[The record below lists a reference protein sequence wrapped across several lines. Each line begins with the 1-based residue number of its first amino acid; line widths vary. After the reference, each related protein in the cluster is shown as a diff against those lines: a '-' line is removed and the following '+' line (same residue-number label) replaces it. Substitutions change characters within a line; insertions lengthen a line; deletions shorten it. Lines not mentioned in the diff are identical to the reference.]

1 MTQAEK
7 SARTRL
13 AARYMERIRNDNKRF
28 YAVKYW
34 NFLVGFDHEP
44 EPIGLGTM
52 GAQAVRM
59 TLDGIWFD
67 TAMAAKG

>member
-7 SARTRL
+7 TARTKA
-13 AARYMERIRNDNKRF
+13 AARYMDKIRNDAKRF

-44 EPIGLGTM
+44 EPINLGTM
-52 GAQAVRM
+52 AAQAVRM
-59 TLDGIWFD
+59 RLSEIWEM
-67 TAMAAKG
+67 TP